1 MVDRTQTPNFSET
14 PAEPQDQTFLLQ
26 LAVEAK
32 KLSIARDEALAKIR
46 SEQQEIQDDIDDYRK
61 IV

>member
-1 MVDRTQTPNFSET
+1 MVDHTKTSDSSVK
-14 PAEPQDQTFLLQ
+14 PADPQDQTFLLQ

-46 SEQQEIQDDIDDYRK
+46 
-61 IV
+61 